1 MSKTWHPSICHFHW
15 NSGILI
21 ILWTKLV
28 IKITSLQVFWPN
40 IFWHSKVVSFF
51 VHGLIIFEVGFLY
64 SLEMREAFLIMLLM
78 SFLWL
83 FFLWMAWKVKN
94 LLILKQISVLNWIL
108 CVDDCLGHG
117 LYSLMIWYV
126 CHFWFDRDFGMVLCR
141 CKWRGL
147 RLSVTR
153 KGNIFWESYTLI
165 LMLDII
171 GLGCSFFNGWEPS
184 WLSRHYQR
192 AICSTRNL
200 VSLVTSWRSCW

>member
-1 MSKTWHPSICHFHW
+1 MSKTWHPSICHFHC
-15 NSGILI
+15 NAGILI

-28 IKITSLQVFWPN
+28 IEITSLQVFWPN

-51 VHGLIIFEVGFLY
+51 VHDLIIFEVGFLY

-94 LLILKQISVLNWIL
+94 LLIFKQISVLSWIL

-126 CHFWFDRDFGMVLCR
+126 CHFLFDRDFGMVLCF

-153 KGNIFWESYTLI
+153 KGNIF
-165 LMLDII
+165 
-171 GLGCSFFNGWEPS
+171 
-184 WLSRHYQR
+184 
-192 AICSTRNL
+192 
-200 VSLVTSWRSCW
+200 